1 MVCGTLDVRCRC
13 VVVEYERCPLAVPYL
28 LTAHF
33 IKRINSLQIQIVDL
47 RKINLSCNDFPC
59 AYLFAPA
66 VFCKNPSI
74 ACILTPPDYSFSH
87 FLFYRKQ
94 LNIVYDLFD
103 TVFLKW
109 YHQSTRKKEFSEN
122 FRMERIIR
130 HMVSNGRR
138 SCDQAAA
145 SF

>member
-47 RKINLSCNDFPC
+47 RKINLRCNDFPC

-66 VFCKNPSI
+66 VFCKN
-74 ACILTPPDYSFSH
+74 L
-87 FLFYRKQ
+87 
-94 LNIVYDLFD
+94 LNCVHLN
-103 TVFLKW
+103 
-109 YHQSTRKKEFSEN
+109 SS
-122 FRMERIIR
+122 
-130 HMVSNGRR
+130 
-138 SCDQAAA
+138 
-145 SF
+145 